1 MQNRYCK
8 IILCLLCIIT
18 IITKVYSTEK
28 REHFLSY
35 GPGVA
40 AASMGGTFT
49 AIGNDVS
56 VIYYNPA
63 LIGNLESNEVSAN
76 YWSLLADTRYM
87 FLGIALQISEH
98 SGFAISGTQ
107 LATDDIE
114 IRQTLDD
121 TSKKDSA
128 SQNVINIAYGGY
140 VESLELSYG
149 IGVKYLYYNIVGYS
163 DSGGGIDLGLYKRI
177 KQWNQTAIDSA
188 IVVQNI
194 VNMPIKLKEDDESAP
209 VIAKCGFGLKT
220 LLFPKYSK
228 QKDSFT
234 YDKLKIG
241 LDFGTEDHEFIYSF
255 GGEYMLYDLIM
266 FRAGYSGEDI
276 NVGFGIKCYGFQ
288 FDYSY
293 QFSEVESINKVGFLY
308 RWGTKN
314 KFTYSKTQ
322 NITEDFQNVYKQA
335 NRLYENSVR
344 DSRTMIESN
353 KLDEAISLLYRTV
366 PLKPQDNEA
375 KNLLEV
381 AQDKKVANKTN
392 KYLNNAQQL
401 IDKNSIVASYKETL
415 KALQVAPTSDVK
427 QFLKDHYSTKSI
439 VNKVSAIKENEIKQY
454 VDNIDSAIIQQDF
467 SKAQEETEKLE
478 VLNPKTAKE
487 YFDEI
492 TSKKEILANNYIKLA
507 IQSKE
512 DNNLVQSYNY
522 LCIAEELIGSDEA
535 VSELKNKVRKQIIKS
550 KENSFEEKM
559 YTEKLYYLAA
569 ISLANNT
576 NVKESYKELQEF
588 DPTFKWNYILE
599 EYLIKTNSINR
610 KLSN

>member
-375 KNLLEV
+375 INLLEV
-381 AQDKKVANKTN
+381 AQNKSIAIKTSQHLN
-392 KYLNNAQQL
+392 KAQQL
-401 IDKNSIVASYKETL
+401 IDKNNIVESYKETL
-415 KALQVAPTSDVK
+415 KAIHIAPNNDVE
-427 QFLKDHYSTKSI
+427 QFLYDNYNTKTVANRVDS
-439 VNKVSAIKENEIKQY
+439 VKNTEIKQY
-454 VDNIDSAIIQQDF
+454 EKTIQKAL
-467 SKAQEETEKLE
+467 SKYDIELAKQETEKLE
-478 VLNPKTAKE
+478 LLSQDKAKKYYE
-487 YFDEI
+487 DIQTTEESLINKYLLLADKSQKSDRLYEAYKYY
-492 TSKKEILANNYIKLA
+492 SK
-507 IQSKE
+507 
-512 DNNLVQSYNY
+512 
-522 LCIAEELIGSDEA
+522 AEQLIGQDDA
-535 VSELKNKVRKQIIKS
+535 IRDLKNKIRKKLLKT
-550 KENSFEEKM
+550 KENTFEEEM

-569 ISLANNT
+569 IALANNE
-576 NVKESYKELQEF
+576 KPKKCYEELIDF
-588 DPTFKWNYILE
+588 DPLFKWNDILKKYLLQNNIINKE
-599 EYLIKTNSINR
+599 EV
-610 KLSN
+610 

>member
-8 IILCLLCIIT
+8 IIVFTLCMLST
-18 IITKVYSTEK
+18 IHVYATGK
-28 REHFLSY
+28 RKHFLSY

-188 IVVQNI
+188 ILVQNI

-308 RWGTKN
+308 RWETKN

-375 KNLLEV
+375 INLLEV
-381 AQDKKVANKTN
+381 AQNKSIAIKTSQHLN
-392 KYLNNAQQL
+392 KAQQL
-401 IDKNSIVASYKETL
+401 IDKNNIVESYKETL
-415 KALQVAPTSDVK
+415 KAIHIAPNNDVE
-427 QFLKDHYSTKSI
+427 QFLYDNYNTKTVANTVDS
-439 VNKVSAIKENEIKQY
+439 VKNTEIKQY
-454 VDNIDSAIIQQDF
+454 EKTIQKAL
-467 SKAQEETEKLE
+467 SKYDIELAKQETEKLE
-478 VLNPKTAKE
+478 LLSQDKAKKYYE
-487 YFDEI
+487 DIQTTEESLINKYLLLADKSQKSDRLYEAYKYY
-492 TSKKEILANNYIKLA
+492 SK
-507 IQSKE
+507 
-512 DNNLVQSYNY
+512 
-522 LCIAEELIGSDEA
+522 AEQLIGQDDA
-535 VSELKNKVRKQIIKS
+535 IRDLKNKIRKKLLKT
-550 KENSFEEKM
+550 KENTFEEEM

-569 ISLANNT
+569 IALANNE
-576 NVKESYKELQEF
+576 KPKKCYEELIDF
-588 DPTFKWNYILE
+588 DPLFKWNDILKKYLLKNNIINKE
-599 EYLIKTNSINR
+599 EV
-610 KLSN
+610 

>member
-8 IILCLLCIIT
+8 IIVFTLCMLST
-18 IITKVYSTEK
+18 IHVYATGK
-28 REHFLSY
+28 RKHFLSY

-308 RWGTKN
+308 RWETKN

-375 KNLLEV
+375 INLLEV
-381 AQDKKVANKTN
+381 AQNKSIAIKTSQHLN
-392 KYLNNAQQL
+392 KAQQL
-401 IDKNSIVASYKETL
+401 IDKNNIVESYKETL
-415 KALQVAPTSDVK
+415 KAIHIAPNNDVE
-427 QFLKDHYSTKSI
+427 QFLYDNYNTKTVANRVDS
-439 VNKVSAIKENEIKQY
+439 VKNTEIKQY
-454 VDNIDSAIIQQDF
+454 EKTIQKAL
-467 SKAQEETEKLE
+467 SKYDIELAKQETEKLE
-478 VLNPKTAKE
+478 LLSQDKAKKYYE
-487 YFDEI
+487 DIQTTEESLINKYLLLADKSQKSDRLYEAYKYY
-492 TSKKEILANNYIKLA
+492 SK
-507 IQSKE
+507 
-512 DNNLVQSYNY
+512 
-522 LCIAEELIGSDEA
+522 AEQLIGQDDA
-535 VSELKNKVRKQIIKS
+535 IRDLKNKIRKKLLKT
-550 KENSFEEKM
+550 KENTFEEEM

-569 ISLANNT
+569 IALANNE
-576 NVKESYKELQEF
+576 KPKKCYEELIDF
-588 DPTFKWNYILE
+588 DPLFKWNDILKKYLLKNNIINKE
-599 EYLIKTNSINR
+599 EV
-610 KLSN
+610 